1 MHATA
6 GAEQRETSL
15 DGLVDLE
22 QYPIARLD
30 QAAGQALIERCRR
43 QLAED
48 GCVVLKQFVPAEALA
63 RLERET
69 ERLSPEAHYNQNET
83 NPYNS
88 SSDPSLPASHPRNRF
103 DDRTNGFVAGDR
115 IDETTIIRQIYRN
128 PDFQRFIATVVG
140 VDEIHEYADPLADLV
155 VNVLRE
161 GCQHPWHYDT
171 NEFIVTMMTRQS
183 KGGGRFEYAPGIR
196 SPEGENFEGVQE
208 VLDGDRSRLKSLD
221 LQPGDLQVFFGRY
234 SLHRVTP
241 VVGDRERHTVIFA
254 YAKEPGFV
262 GRPER
267 AQRIFGRMAP
277 VHERMLEE
285 GGTQR
290 SDSLAD

>member
-1 MHATA
+1 MRVTDAST
-6 GAEQRETSL
+6 TSSL
-15 DGLVDLE
+15 DGLIDLDR
-22 QYPIARLD
+22 YPIHALD
-30 QAAGQALIERCRR
+30 DALGHELIERCRR
-43 QLAED
+43 QLADD
-48 GCVVLKQFVPAEALA
+48 GCVVLKNFVPQEALT

-69 ERLSPEAHYNQNET
+69 ERLSPNAHYNQTET

-88 SSDPSLPASHPRNRF
+88 DGDANLAASHPRNRF

-115 IDETTIIRQIYRN
+115 IGADTIIRQVYQN

-140 VDEIHEYADPLADLV
+140 MEQIHQYADPLADLV

-183 KGGGRFEYAPGIR
+183 HGGGLFEYSPGIR
-196 SPEGENFEGVQE
+196 SPEGENFEDVE
-208 VLDGDRSRLKSLD
+208 KVLDGDRSSLKSLT
-221 LQPGDLQVFFGRY
+221 LEPGDLQVFFGRY

-241 VVGDRERHTVIFA
+241 VVGDKERHTVIFA
-254 YAKEPGFV
+254 YAKEPGFI

-277 VHERMLEE
+277 IHERLLKE
-285 GGTQR
+285 GMSR

>member
-1 MHATA
+1 MPANATQA
-6 GAEQRETSL
+6 DDNALHGLIDLERYPIDQL
-15 DGLVDLE
+15 DGE
-22 QYPIARLD
+22 R
-30 QAAGQALIERCRR
+30 GRALIEECRA
-43 QLAED
+43 QLGQD
-48 GCVVLKQFVPAEALA
+48 GCVVLKGFVPDEALT

-69 ERLSPEAHYNQNET
+69 ERLSPEAHYNQTET

-88 SSDPSLPASHPRNRF
+88 DGDPSLPASHPKNRF
-103 DDRTNGFVAGDR
+103 GDRTNGFVAGDR
-115 IDETTIIRQIYRN
+115 IDADTIIRQVYSD
-128 PDFQRFIATVVG
+128 PGFQRFIASVVG
-140 VDEIHEYADPLADLV
+140 MEEIHQYADPLADLV

-183 KGGGRFEYAPGIR
+183 HGGGRFEYAPGIR
-196 SPEGENFEGVQE
+196 SPEGENFEGVE
-208 VLDGDRSRLKSLD
+208 KVIDGDRSQIKSLD

-241 VVGDRERHTVIFA
+241 VEGDRERHTVIFA
-254 YAKEPGFV
+254 YAKEPGFI

-267 AQRIFGRMAP
+267 AKRIFGRMAP
-277 VHERMLEE
+277 VHERLLEE
-285 GGTQR
+285 GMQR